1 LLLKVD
7 EKKMTKKTH
16 DGTVAVLGGGTA
28 KVKWGEV
35 RGEVLGGI
43 RVF

>member
-1 LLLKVD
+1 LKVD

-28 KVKWGEV
+28 KVK
-35 RGEVLGGI
+35 
-43 RVF
+43 